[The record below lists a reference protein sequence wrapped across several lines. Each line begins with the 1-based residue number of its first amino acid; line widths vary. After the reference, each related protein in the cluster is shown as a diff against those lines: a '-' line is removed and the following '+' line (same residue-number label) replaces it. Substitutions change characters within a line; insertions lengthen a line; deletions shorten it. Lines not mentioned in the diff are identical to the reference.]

1 MCEKSNL
8 NQTLKI
14 EIVKNFDE
22 ATKNLNKSEIYELV
36 LRSVYNAQ
44 SFLIDKLIEKGV
56 KLTDREK
63 DEILNDV
70 RESIHKIFW
79 D

>member
-70 RESIHKIFW
+70 QESIHEIFW